1 MQTKQSINNLKGTVH
16 HLEIYVSDLEKT
28 IEFWGWF
35 LPELGYENYQKWDK
49 GISYKLLD
57 TYLVFV
63 QTEEKY
69 LDILYHRKRTGLN
82 HIAFHAES
90 QTIVDDL
97 INGLK
102 ERKIK
107 ILYENN
113 HSFSG
118 GKDCYTVFFE
128 DPDRIKV
135 ELVAPY

>member
-63 QTEEKY
+63 QT
-69 LDILYHRKRTGLN
+69 
-82 HIAFHAES
+82 
-90 QTIVDDL
+90 
-97 INGLK
+97 
-102 ERKIK
+102 
-107 ILYENN
+107 
-113 HSFSG
+113 
-118 GKDCYTVFFE
+118 
-128 DPDRIKV
+128 
-135 ELVAPY
+135 